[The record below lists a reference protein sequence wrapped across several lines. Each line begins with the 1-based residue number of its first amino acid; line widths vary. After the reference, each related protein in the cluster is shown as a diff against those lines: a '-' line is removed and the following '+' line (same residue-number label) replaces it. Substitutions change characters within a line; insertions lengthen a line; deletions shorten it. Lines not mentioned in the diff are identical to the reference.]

1 MRLAV
6 RIIIW
11 TFALIPTAV
20 TTVFSADL
28 TVTSFSDYAGQTN
41 IVLQATDNV
50 IFGGGSMNLPAL
62 PPGASSGLLSVQA
75 GNDIIIQDGTSISAG
90 QGWSLSFLA
99 GNNLSL
105 TGTGSITAAGDIM
118 IQTGGQIEMAN
129 TGSGLP
135 IASAGTIVISEGG
148 QPITITNLD
157 GQPIQPTQLI
167 FLNSQI
173 NRTNIT
179 AVAGTNV
186 LIAYIPP
193 AYITPLRFQWFKNG
207 RKLNGET
214 NDFLSLTNIRLADAG
229 NFSVVVP
236 DNGGRITINVQLHV
250 RPCPRG
256 AEHQRETRFRIR

>member
-11 TFALIPTAV
+11 TLALIPTAA

-28 TVTSFSDYAGQTN
+28 TVTTFSDYAGQTN

-118 IQTGGQIEMAN
+118 IQTGGQIGMAN

-135 IASAGTIVISEGG
+135 IVSEGTIVISEGG

-157 GQPIQPTQLI
+157 SQPIQPTQLI

-179 AVAGTNV
+179 AVAGTNI
-186 LIAYIPP
+186 LIAYIP
-193 AYITPLRFQWFKNG
+193 ASITPLRCQWFKNG
-207 RKLNGET
+207 RKLHGET

-229 NFSVVVP
+229 NFSVVVSE
-236 DNGGRITINVQLHV
+236 NGGRITINFHLRVLP
-250 RPCPRG
+250 RPRG
-256 AEHQRETRFRIR
+256 AEYQRETRFRIW